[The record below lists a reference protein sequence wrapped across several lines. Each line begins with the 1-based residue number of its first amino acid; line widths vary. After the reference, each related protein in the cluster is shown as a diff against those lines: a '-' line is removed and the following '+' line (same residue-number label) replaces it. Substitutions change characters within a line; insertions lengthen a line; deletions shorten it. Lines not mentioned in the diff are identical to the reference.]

1 MIIIRDIKVKLNNDI
16 TYQQESL
23 LKKSA
28 SLMRIKPSDILEL
41 KILKRSIDAR
51 KKPELFYNYQVVI
64 RTNNEDNILKKNKNN
79 KIAKYKEVIYNE
91 PRFIGENENNIYIIG
106 AGPAGLFCGL
116 ILAKAGLKPVIVE
129 RGSSVEKRKSDVDKF
144 WNCGKLNPDSN
155 VQFGEGGAGT
165 FSDGKLNTLVK
176 DKMGRNRYVL
186 ETFVT
191 NGANKDILYD
201 AKPHMGTDVLVD
213 VIHNMREEIIK
224 YGGKFLFDTKL
235 EEINYKFNK
244 IESIRLSGAIEGIFN
259 CDYICLAIGHSA
271 RDTFKMLYDSKVN
284 MTGKQ
289 FAVGLRIEHLQD
301 EINKVQYGFNYKD
314 EYEGIEPCA
323 YKVTANLD
331 NGRGVFSFCMCPGGY
346 VINASSEEG
355 MLAINGMSDNARDSI
370 NSNSAIIVTVGEN
383 DFDINDPMAA
393 IEFQRELERKAY
405 EIGKGNIPIQVY
417 RDYKNNT
424 TSDKLG
430 SIKPTGKC
438 RTSFA
443 NLRELFSDD
452 INNSIV
458 EGIEEFGRKI
468 KGFDN
473 EDALLSGVES
483 RTSSPVRILRNK
495 EMISNID
502 NLFPCGEGAG
512 YAGGI
517 MSAAMDGMKVAEAMI
532 DKMHYDINS

>member
-144 WNCGKLNPDSN
+144 WNSGKLNPDSN

-186 ETFVT
+186 ETFVA

-201 AKPHMGTDVLVD
+201 AKPHMGTDVLVN

-468 KGFDN
+468 KGFGN

>member
-28 SLMRIKPSDILEL
+28 SLMRIKPSGILEL

-64 RTNNEDNILKKNKNN
+64 RTNNEDSILKKNKNN

-91 PRFIGENENNIYIIG
+91 PKFIGENENDIYIIG

-116 ILAKAGLKPVIVE
+116 ILAKAGLNPVIVE

-144 WNCGKLNPDSN
+144 WNSGKLNPDSN

-186 ETFVT
+186 ETFVA

-301 EINKVQYGFNYKD
+301 EINKVQYGFNYKG

-370 NSNSAIIVTVGEN
+370 NSNSAIIVTVGEK

-417 RDYKNNT
+417 GDYKNNT

-430 SIKPTGKC
+430 SVKPTGKC

>member
-28 SLMRIKPSDILEL
+28 SLMRIKPSGILEL

-64 RTNNEDNILKKNKNN
+64 RTNNEDIILKKNKNN

-91 PRFIGENENNIYIIG
+91 PKFIGENENDIYIIG

-116 ILAKAGLKPVIVE
+116 ILAKAGLNPVIVE

-144 WNCGKLNPDSN
+144 WNSGKLNPDSN

-186 ETFVT
+186 ETFVA

-314 EYEGIEPCA
+314 EYDGIEPCA

-370 NSNSAIIVTVGEN
+370 NSNSAIIVTVGEK

>member
-1 MIIIRDIKVKLNNDI
+1 M
-16 TYQQESL
+16 
-23 LKKSA
+23 
-28 SLMRIKPSDILEL
+28 
-41 KILKRSIDAR
+41 
-51 KKPELFYNYQVVI
+51 
-64 RTNNEDNILKKNKNN
+64 
-79 KIAKYKEVIYNE
+79 
-91 PRFIGENENNIYIIG
+91 
-106 AGPAGLFCGL
+106 
-116 ILAKAGLKPVIVE
+116 
-129 RGSSVEKRKSDVDKF
+129 SSSH
-144 WNCGKLNPDSN
+144 P
-155 VQFGEGGAGT
+155 Q
-165 FSDGKLNTLVK
+165 KLNT
-176 DKMGRNRYVL
+176 
-186 ETFVT
+186 
-191 NGANKDILYD
+191 
-201 AKPHMGTDVLVD
+201 
-213 VIHNMREEIIK
+213 
-224 YGGKFLFDTKL
+224 
-235 EEINYKFNK
+235 
-244 IESIRLSGAIEGIFN
+244 S
-259 CDYICLAIGHSA
+259 
-271 RDTFKMLYDSKVN
+271 
-284 MTGKQ
+284 
-289 FAVGLRIEHLQD
+289 
-301 EINKVQYGFNYKD
+301 
-314 EYEGIEPCA
+314 
-323 YKVTANLD
+323 
-331 NGRGVFSFCMCPGGY
+331 
-346 VINASSEEG
+346 VINSSSEEG

-370 NSNSAIIVTVGEN
+370 NSNSAIIVTVGEK

-405 EIGKGNIPIQVY
+405 EIGKGNIPIQLY

-424 TSDKLG
+424 VSDKVG
-430 SIKPTGKC
+430 SVKPVGKC

>member
-1 MIIIRDIKVKLNNDI
+1 MIIIRDIKVKLNNDL

-116 ILAKAGLKPVIVE
+116 ILAKAGLKPIIVE
-129 RGSSVEKRKSDVDKF
+129 RGSSVEKRKRDVDKF
-144 WNCGKLNPDSN
+144 WNSGKLNPDSN

-186 ETFVT
+186 ETFVA

-201 AKPHMGTDVLVD
+201 AKPHMGTDVLVN

-244 IESIRLSGAIEGIFN
+244 IESIRLTGAIEGIFN

-289 FAVGLRIEHLQD
+289 FAVGLRIEHLQN
-301 EINKVQYGFNYKD
+301 EINKVQYGFNYND

-370 NSNSAIIVTVGEN
+370 NSNSAIIVTVGEK

-417 RDYKNNT
+417 KDYKNNT

-452 INNSIV
+452 INNSII

>member
-28 SLMRIKPSDILEL
+28 SLMRIKPSGILEL

-91 PRFIGENENNIYIIG
+91 PKFIGENENDIYIIG

-116 ILAKAGLKPVIVE
+116 ILAKAGLNPVIVE
-129 RGSSVEKRKSDVDKF
+129 RGSSVEKRKNDVDKF
-144 WNCGKLNPDSN
+144 WNSGKLNPDSN

-186 ETFVT
+186 ETFVA

-314 EYEGIEPCA
+314 EYDGIEPCA

-370 NSNSAIIVTVGEN
+370 NSNSAIIVTVGEK

-430 SIKPTGKC
+430 SVKPTGKC

>member
-116 ILAKAGLKPVIVE
+116 ILAKAGLKPIIVE

-144 WNCGKLNPDSN
+144 WNSGKLNPDSN

-186 ETFVT
+186 ETFVA

-201 AKPHMGTDVLVD
+201 AKPHMGTDVLVN

-314 EYEGIEPCA
+314 EYDGIEPCA

-370 NSNSAIIVTVGEN
+370 NSNSAIIVTVGEK

-452 INNSIV
+452 INNSII

>member
-28 SLMRIKPSDILEL
+28 SLMRIKPSGILEL

-91 PRFIGENENNIYIIG
+91 PRFIGENENDIYIIG

-144 WNCGKLNPDSN
+144 WNSGKLNSDSN

-186 ETFVT
+186 ETFVA

-370 NSNSAIIVTVGEN
+370 NSNSAIIVTVGEK

>member
-16 TYQQESL
+16 TYQQELL

-64 RTNNEDNILKKNKNN
+64 RTNNEDKILKKNKNN

-116 ILAKAGLKPVIVE
+116 ILAKAGLKPIIVE

-144 WNCGKLNPDSN
+144 WNSGKLNPDSN

-186 ETFVT
+186 ETFVA

-201 AKPHMGTDVLVD
+201 AKPHMGTDVLVN
-213 VIHNMREEIIK
+213 VIRNMREEIIK

-235 EEINYKFNK
+235 EEIYYKFNK

-301 EINKVQYGFNYKD
+301 EINKVQYGFNYKN

-370 NSNSAIIVTVGEN
+370 NSNSAIIVTVGEK

-452 INNSIV
+452 INNSII

-532 DKMHYDINS
+532 NKMHYDINS

>member
-91 PRFIGENENNIYIIG
+91 PRFIGEKENNIYIIG

-116 ILAKAGLKPVIVE
+116 ILAKAGLKPIIVE

-144 WNCGKLNPDSN
+144 WNSGKLNPDSN

-186 ETFVT
+186 ETFVA

-201 AKPHMGTDVLVD
+201 AKPHMGTDVLVN

-370 NSNSAIIVTVGEN
+370 NSNSAIIVTVGEK

-532 DKMHYDINS
+532 NKMHYDINS

>member
-28 SLMRIKPSDILEL
+28 SLMRIKPSGILEL

-64 RTNNEDNILKKNKNN
+64 RTNNEDSILKKNKNN

-91 PRFIGENENNIYIIG
+91 PKFIGENENDIYIIG

-116 ILAKAGLKPVIVE
+116 ILAKAGLNPVIVE

-144 WNCGKLNPDSN
+144 WNSGKLNPDSN

-186 ETFVT
+186 ETFVA

-314 EYEGIEPCA
+314 EYDGIEPCA

-370 NSNSAIIVTVGEN
+370 NSNSAIIVTVGEK

-417 RDYKNNT
+417 GDYKNNT

-430 SIKPTGKC
+430 SVKPTGKC

>member
-41 KILKRSIDAR
+41 KIL

-116 ILAKAGLKPVIVE
+116 ILAKAGLKPIIVE

-144 WNCGKLNPDSN
+144 WNSGKLNPDSN

-186 ETFVT
+186 ETFVA

-201 AKPHMGTDVLVD
+201 AKPHMGTDVLVN

-458 EGIEEFGRKI
+458 EGVEEFGRKI

>member
-28 SLMRIKPSDILEL
+28 SLMRIKPSGILEL

-91 PRFIGENENNIYIIG
+91 PKFIGENENDIYIIG

-116 ILAKAGLKPVIVE
+116 ILAKAGLNPVIVE

-144 WNCGKLNPDSN
+144 WNSGKLNPDSN

-186 ETFVT
+186 ETFVA

-314 EYEGIEPCA
+314 EYDGIEPCA

-370 NSNSAIIVTVGEN
+370 NSNSAIIVTVGEK

-430 SIKPTGKC
+430 SVKPTGKC

>member
-144 WNCGKLNPDSN
+144 WNSGKLNPDSN

-186 ETFVT
+186 ETFVA

-201 AKPHMGTDVLVD
+201 AKPHMGTDVLVN

-314 EYEGIEPCA
+314 EYDGIEPCA

-370 NSNSAIIVTVGEN
+370 NSNSAIIVTVGEK

-468 KGFDN
+468 RGFDN

-532 DKMHYDINS
+532 NKMHYDINI

>member
-28 SLMRIKPSDILEL
+28 SLMRIKPSGILEL

-64 RTNNEDNILKKNKNN
+64 RTNNEDSILKKNKNN

-91 PRFIGENENNIYIIG
+91 PKFIGENENDIYIIG

-116 ILAKAGLKPVIVE
+116 ILAKAGLNPVIVE

-144 WNCGKLNPDSN
+144 WNSGKLNPDSN

-186 ETFVT
+186 ETFVA

-301 EINKVQYGFNYKD
+301 EINKVQYGFNYKG

-370 NSNSAIIVTVGEN
+370 NSNSAIIVTVGEK

-417 RDYKNNT
+417 GDYKNNT

-430 SIKPTGKC
+430 SVKPTGKC

-532 DKMHYDINS
+532 NKMHYDINS

>member
-1 MIIIRDIKVKLNNDI
+1 MIIIRDIKVKLNNDL

-116 ILAKAGLKPVIVE
+116 ILAKAGLKPIIVE
-129 RGSSVEKRKSDVDKF
+129 RGSSVEKRKRDVDKF
-144 WNCGKLNPDSN
+144 WNSGKLNPDSN

-186 ETFVT
+186 ETFVA

-201 AKPHMGTDVLVD
+201 AKPHMGTDVLVN

-244 IESIRLSGAIEGIFN
+244 IESIRLTGAIEGIFN

-289 FAVGLRIEHLQD
+289 FAVGLRIEHLQN
-301 EINKVQYGFNYKD
+301 EINKVQYGFNYND

-370 NSNSAIIVTVGEN
+370 NSNSAIIVTVGEK

-452 INNSIV
+452 INNSII

>member
-1 MIIIRDIKVKLNNDI
+1 MIIIRDIKVKLNNDS
-16 TYQQESL
+16 TYQHELL

-28 SLMRIKPSDILEL
+28 SLMRIKPTDIIEIN
-41 KILKRSIDAR
+41 ILKRSIDAR
-51 KKPELFYNYQVVI
+51 KKPELFYNYQVLVK
-64 RTNNEDNILKKNKNN
+64 TNNEDSILKKNKNN
-79 KIAKYKEVIYNE
+79 KIAKYKEVVYNE
-91 PRFIGENENNIYIIG
+91 PKFKGKNENDIYIIG

-116 ILAKAGLKPVIVE
+116 ILAKAGLNPIIVE
-129 RGSSVEKRKSDVDKF
+129 RGSSVEKRKTDVIDF
-144 WNCGKLNPDSN
+144 WNTGKLNPDSN

-186 ETFVT
+186 ETFVA

-201 AKPHMGTDVLVD
+201 AKPHIGTDILVD

-244 IESIRLSGAIEGIFN
+244 IDSIRLSGAKEGIFN

-271 RDTFKMLYDSKVN
+271 RDTFKMLYDSNVN

-301 EINKVQYGFNYKD
+301 EINKVQYGFNYKE

-370 NSNSAIIVTVGEN
+370 NSNSAIIVTVGEK
-383 DFDINDPMAA
+383 DFDINNPMAA

-405 EIGKGNIPIQVY
+405 KIGKGNIPVQLY

-424 TSDKLG
+424 ISDKLG
-430 SIKPTGKC
+430 SVKPVGKC
-438 RTSFA
+438 KTSFA

-452 INNSIV
+452 INNSLI

-468 KGFDN
+468 QGFDN
-473 EDALLSGVES
+473 DDALLSGVES
-483 RTSSPVRILRNK
+483 RTSSPVRILRSK

>member
-16 TYQQESL
+16 TYQQELL

-116 ILAKAGLKPVIVE
+116 ILAKAGLKPIIVE

-144 WNCGKLNPDSN
+144 WNSGKLNPDSN

-186 ETFVT
+186 ETFVA

-201 AKPHMGTDVLVD
+201 AKPHMGTDVLVN
-213 VIHNMREEIIK
+213 VIRNMREEIIK

-235 EEINYKFNK
+235 EEIYYKFNK

-301 EINKVQYGFNYKD
+301 EINKVQYGFNYKN

-370 NSNSAIIVTVGEN
+370 NSNSAIIVTVGEK

-452 INNSIV
+452 INNSII

-532 DKMHYDINS
+532 NKMHYDINS

>member
-16 TYQQESL
+16 TYQRESL

-28 SLMRIKPSDILEL
+28 SLMRIKPYDILEL

-116 ILAKAGLKPVIVE
+116 ILAKAGLNPVIVE

-144 WNCGKLNPDSN
+144 WNSGKLNPDSN

-186 ETFVT
+186 ETFVA

-224 YGGKFLFDTKL
+224 YGGRFLFDTKL

-370 NSNSAIIVTVGEN
+370 NSNSAIIVTVGEK

-393 IEFQRELERKAY
+393 IEFQRELERRAY

-424 TSDKLG
+424 SSDKLG

-452 INNSIV
+452 INNSII

-532 DKMHYDINS
+532 NKMHYDINS

>member
-1 MIIIRDIKVKLNNDI
+1 MIIIRDIKVKLNNDS
-16 TYQQESL
+16 TYQHEL
-23 LKKSA
+23 LHKKSA
-28 SLMRIKPSDILEL
+28 SLMRIKPTDIIEI

-51 KKPELFYNYQVVI
+51 KKPELFYNYQVLVT
-64 RTNNEDNILKKNKNN
+64 TNNEDSILKKNKNN
-79 KIAKYKEVIYNE
+79 KIAKYKEVVYNE
-91 PRFIGENENNIYIIG
+91 PKFKGENENDIYIIG

-116 ILAKAGLKPVIVE
+116 ILAKAGLNPIIVE
-129 RGSSVEKRKSDVDKF
+129 RGSSVEKRKTDVIDF
-144 WNCGKLNPDSN
+144 WNTGKLNPDSN

-176 DKMGRNRYVL
+176 DKLGRNRYVL
-186 ETFVT
+186 ETFVE

-201 AKPHMGTDVLVD
+201 AKPHMGTDILVD

-244 IESIRLSGAIEGIFN
+244 IDSIRLSGAKEGIFN

-271 RDTFKMLYDSKVN
+271 RDTFKMLYDSKVD

-301 EINKVQYGFNYKD
+301 EINKVQYGFNYKE

-370 NSNSAIIVTVGEN
+370 NSNSAIIVTVGEK

-405 EIGKGNIPIQVY
+405 KIGRGNIPVQLY

-424 TSDKLG
+424 ISDKLG
-430 SIKPTGKC
+430 SIKPVGKC
-438 RTSFA
+438 KTSFA

-473 EDALLSGVES
+473 DDALLSGVES